1 MAILRTENLT
11 VRFGALTAVD
21 RLNLEVEPGTVHS
34 IIGPNGAGKTTLFN
48 AITGQVR
55 PTAGKVFFL
64 DKEITYLT
72 VYERAQLGIG
82 RSFQRTNIFPQL
94 TVFENVWLASF
105 ARVRPSSLPRPLAC
119 YRLTQVKERVYEVL
133 GEVGL
138 ADRAGYKAAEL
149 SHGDQR
155 LLEVAIA
162 LGLSP
167 KMLMLDEPTA
177 GLSPEE
183 TRRMIGVIKQL
194 ARQYTILLIE
204 HKIHLVMEVSE
215 IISVMHFGRLIAQ
228 GPPEE
233 IQNNPLVQ
241 EAYLGRR

>member
-1 MAILRTENLT
+1 MALLRTENLT

-21 RLNLEVEPGTVHS
+21 RVSLEIQPGTVHS
-34 IIGPNGAGKTTLFN
+34 IIGPNGAGKTTFFN
-48 AITGQVR
+48 AITGEIR
-55 PTAGKVFFL
+55 PTSGRVLFL
-64 DKEITYLT
+64 DRDITNLT
-72 VYERAQLGIG
+72 VYQRAQLGIG
-82 RSFQRTNIFPQL
+82 RSFQRTNIFPNL

-105 ARVRPSSLPRPLAC
+105 ARIHPSSLPHLMPRHQLAE
-119 YRLTQVKERVYEVL
+119 VKDRVCEVL
-133 GEVGL
+133 AEVGL
-138 ADRAGYKAAEL
+138 ADRANHRAAEL

-167 KMLMLDEPTA
+167 KLLMLDEPTA

-183 TRRMIGVIKQL
+183 TRRMIWLIKEL
-194 ARQYTILLIE
+194 AKRYTILLIE
-204 HKIHLVMEVSE
+204 HKIHLVMEVSNL
-215 IISVMHFGRLIAQ
+215 ISVMHFGQLIAQ

-233 IQNNPLVQ
+233 IQRNPAVQ

>member
-1 MAILRTENLT
+1 MALLRTENLT

-21 RLNLEVEPGTVHS
+21 RVSLEIQPGTVHS
-34 IIGPNGAGKTTLFN
+34 IIGPNGAGKTTFFN
-48 AITGQVR
+48 AITGEIR
-55 PTAGKVFFL
+55 PTSGRVLFL
-64 DKEITYLT
+64 DRDITNLT
-72 VYERAQLGIG
+72 VYQRAQLGIG
-82 RSFQRTNIFPQL
+82 RSFQRTNIFPNL

-105 ARVRPSSLPRPLAC
+105 ARIHPSSLPQLMPRHQLAE
-119 YRLTQVKERVYEVL
+119 VKDRVCEVL
-133 GEVGL
+133 AEVGL
-138 ADRAGYKAAEL
+138 ADRANYRAAEL

-167 KMLMLDEPTA
+167 KLLMLDEPTA

-183 TRRMIGVIKQL
+183 TRRMIWLIKEL
-194 ARQYTILLIE
+194 AKRYTILLIE
-204 HKIHLVMEVSE
+204 HKIHLVMEVSNL
-215 IISVMHFGRLIAQ
+215 ISVMHFGQLIAQ

-233 IQNNPLVQ
+233 IQRNPAVQ

>member
-1 MAILRTENLT
+1 MVLLRTEDLT

-21 RLNLEVEPGTVHS
+21 RVSLEIQPGTVYS

-48 AITGQVR
+48 AITGEIR
-55 PTAGKVFFL
+55 PTSGRVLFL
-64 DKEITYLT
+64 DRDITNLT
-72 VYERAQLGIG
+72 VYQRAQLGIG
-82 RSFQRTNIFPQL
+82 RSFQRTNIFPNL

-105 ARVRPSSLPRPLAC
+105 ARLHPSSLPHRIPRHHLAEA
-119 YRLTQVKERVYEVL
+119 KDRVYEVL
-133 GEVGL
+133 AEVGL
-138 ADRAGYKAAEL
+138 ADRANHQAAEL

-167 KMLMLDEPTA
+167 KLLMLDEPTA

-183 TRRMIGVIKQL
+183 TRRMMELIKQL
-194 ARQYTILLIE
+194 AAKYTILLIE
-204 HKIHLVMEVSE
+204 HKIHLVMEVSQ
-215 IISVMHFGRLIAQ
+215 IVSVMHFGRIIAQ
-228 GPPEE
+228 GSPEQ
-233 IQNNPLVQ
+233 IQRDPAVQ

>member
-1 MAILRTENLT
+1 MVILRTENLT

-21 RLNLEVEPGTVHS
+21 RVNLEVQAGTVHS
-34 IIGPNGAGKTTLFN
+34 VIGPNGAGKTTLFN
-48 AITGQVR
+48 SIAGEVR
-55 PTAGKVFFL
+55 PVSGRVFFL
-64 DKEITYLT
+64 DRDITHLT
-72 VYERAQLGIG
+72 VYQRAQLGIG
-82 RSFQRTNIFPQL
+82 RSFQRTNIFPNL
-94 TVFENVWLASF
+94 TVFENVWLAAF
-105 ARVRPSSLPRPLAC
+105 ARVRPSSLPAPVPRH
-119 YRLTQVKERVYEVL
+119 RLSELKDRVYEVL

-138 ADRAGYKAAEL
+138 ADRAGYRAAEL

-167 KMLMLDEPTA
+167 KVLMLDEPTA

-183 TRRMIGVIKQL
+183 TRLMMGVIKQL
-194 ARQYTILLIE
+194 GRRYTILLIE

-215 IISVMHFGRLIAQ
+215 TISVMHFGRIIAQ

-233 IQNNPLVQ
+233 IRKNPAVQ

>member
-1 MAILRTENLT
+1 MALLRTEDLT

-21 RLNLEVEPGTVHS
+21 RVTLEIEPGTVHA

-48 AITGQVR
+48 AITGEVR
-55 PTAGKVFFL
+55 PTSGRVFFL
-64 DKEITYLT
+64 DRDITGLT
-72 VYERAQLGIG
+72 VYQRAQLGIG
-82 RSFQRTNIFPQL
+82 RSFQRTNIFPNL
-94 TVFENVWLASF
+94 TVFENVWLAAF
-105 ARVRPSSLPRPLAC
+105 ARVRPSSLPRRVPRQRLAG
-119 YRLTQVKERVYEVL
+119 VKDRVHEVL
-133 GEVGL
+133 AEVGL
-138 ADRAGYKAAEL
+138 THRAHHRAAEL

-167 KMLMLDEPTA
+167 KLLMLDEPTA

-183 TRRMIGVIKQL
+183 TRRMMELIKQL
-194 ARQYTILLIE
+194 AARYTILLIE
-204 HKIHLVMEVSE
+204 HKIYLVMEVSQ

-228 GPPEE
+228 GPPEQ
-233 IQNNPLVQ
+233 IRTDPAVQ

>member
-1 MAILRTENLT
+1 MAILRIENLT

-21 RLNLEVEPGTVHS
+21 GLSLEVEPGTVHS

-48 AITGQVR
+48 CITGEVR
-55 PTAGKVFFL
+55 PTAGRVFFL
-64 DKEITYLT
+64 DRDITNLT
-72 VYERAQLGIG
+72 VYQRAQLGIG
-82 RSFQRTNIFPQL
+82 RSFQRTNIFPNL
-94 TVFENVWLASF
+94 TVFENVWLAGF
-105 ARVRPSSLPRPLAC
+105 ARIRPSSLPGLVPRH
-119 YRLTQVKERVYEVL
+119 RLKELEDRVYEVL
-133 GEVGL
+133 AEVGL
-138 ADRAGYKAAEL
+138 TDRAGYRAAEL

-167 KMLMLDEPTA
+167 KLLMLDEPTA

-183 TRRMIGVIKQL
+183 TRLMMGVIKQL
-194 ARQYTILLIE
+194 ARRYTILLIE

-228 GPPEE
+228 GLPEE